1 MIGNIISKAIYYKK
15 TVDVLLVQK
24 MVELRTWGDK
34 NFLGLL
40 FVNLVLMMLI
50 LLRSAGYFEPYL
62 TITINL
68 IILVMIIMIR
78 FLLRVKGKVILEFSL
93 FFLLFAMFLKVLN
106 IEIWAERSMIY
117 SYEALLV
124 GTVLIL
130 FETRSNLSE

>member
-1 MIGNIISKAIYYKK
+1 MISNIISKAIYYKK

-124 GTVLIL
+124 GIMLLL
-130 FETRSNLSE
+130 FEARNHHLK